1 MLKPITQLIERA
13 RRPKTIRLEIVSLV
27 AIILIPL
34 VSVIALLAVNL
45 ANTKRQ
51 LIEVEL
57 VDIAGQ
63 VTTMADREVASN
75 VGMLLGLATS
85 GDLITGELADFKKHA
100 SALAAQP
107 HIVQIWAFDPKGT
120 TVAAARSPEATS
132 IADDPDLIRRVF
144 AGRSVVSP
152 VRGEELKNTT
162 VVIAVP
168 VVVDGRVIFGAAAE
182 IHVDHFSNLFEAA
195 GLKEDWAAA
204 IVDESGRYV
213 ARSLDAERRVGQL
226 ARPELGEAAR
236 RANKT
241 GTFENITYEGVLMLN
256 AFRRSPLTGWT
267 TVIAVPKAALTA
279 PLKRYIAYLS
289 FGGASILLLTLI
301 LASAQAARIAEPV
314 RNLSRSATALVEGRK
329 FTEAKHRIYELDEVR
344 LAFERAI
351 AHSAHLSALVAS
363 SGDAIMSVGLDGNIK
378 TWNAGAEM
386 LFGYSAKEIIGQP
399 KTLLVPQDEREEFQ
413 RQRAEVLSGRS
424 VSAETVRLRR
434 DGARVDVSLNLAP
447 IRGSSGEI
455 VAISSI
461 IHDISKRK
469 AIERQLQFLMREL
482 SHRSKN
488 QLAIVQAIAS
498 QMAQSANSVDEFMS
512 RFRTRLQGLAASH
525 DLLISRDW
533 TGVALADLV
542 RRQIETFADTSR
554 GTVEIAGPA
563 LHLTA
568 SATEAIGLALHELA
582 TNSAKYGA
590 LSVPNGRLKVAWS
603 LQPTKGKPTYVL
615 LEWSETEGPPVQ
627 PPQKKGF
634 GSLVI
639 ERMVAAAVDGK
650 VRLEFAP
657 TGLIWRLEFPCKNLV
672 ELDLVAES
680 NKRGRGTNPAA
691 MDEALPRSTLQT
703 LQ

>member
-13 RRPKTIRLEIVSLV
+13 NRPKTIRFEIVSLV

-34 VSVIALLAVNL
+34 VAVITLLAVNL

-63 VTTMADREVASN
+63 VTTMADREVAN
-75 VGMLLGLATS
+75 TVGMLLGLATS
-85 GDLITGELADFKKHA
+85 GDLVTGELADFKKHA
-100 SALAAQP
+100 AALATRP
-107 HIVQIWAFDPKGT
+107 RIVQVWAFNKNGKA
-120 TVAAARSPEATS
+120 VSAARPDQATS
-132 IADDPDLIRRVF
+132 VDPDVIRRVF
-144 AGRSVVSP
+144 AGHRVVST
-152 VRGEELKNTT
+152 VRGEGLKNAT
-162 VVIAVP
+162 VVVAVP
-168 VVVDGRVIFGAAAE
+168 VIVDDRVIFGVAAE
-182 IHVDHFSNLFEAA
+182 IHIDYLSKFFAAA

-204 IVDESGRYV
+204 IVDVNGRYV

-236 RANKT
+236 RANET
-241 GTFENITYEGVLMLN
+241 GTFDNVTYEGVSVLN

-289 FGGASILLLTLI
+289 LGGATILLLTLI

-329 FTEAKHRIYELDEVR
+329 FPEAKHRIYELDEVR

-378 TWNAGAEM
+378 TWNAGAET

-424 VSAETVRLRR
+424 VRAETVRLRR
-434 DGARVDVSLNLAP
+434 NGTRVDVTLNSAP
-447 IRGSSGEI
+447 ICRPGGEI

-461 IHDISKRK
+461 IHDISARK
-469 AIERQLQFLMREL
+469 TAERQLQFLMREL

-498 QMAQSANSVDEFMS
+498 QMALSANSVDEFMS

-542 RRQIETFADTSR
+542 RRQIETFVDTSR
-554 GTVEIAGPA
+554 ETIEIAGPS
-563 LHLTA
+563 LHLTV

-603 LQPTKGKPTYVL
+603 LEPKTGEPAVVV
-615 LEWSETEGPPVQ
+615 LEWSEMEGPPVL
-627 PPQKKGF
+627 PPKKKGF

-639 ERMVAAAVDGK
+639 ERMVTKAVNGK

-657 TGLIWRLEFPCKNLV
+657 TGLHWRLEFPCKHLV
-672 ELDLVAES
+672 ELDCV
-680 NKRGRGTNPAA
+680 
-691 MDEALPRSTLQT
+691 DE
-703 LQ
+703 